1 MYLDRLREEI
11 EKYYDE
17 RNYDLVKAKKIIL
30 RNQKSIDG
38 WIENT
43 KIVEDAGRL
52 DEDYFRRTVVGVL
65 EDNNTNYHLEMQNNI
80 KDIQNE

>member
-1 MYLDRLREEI
+1 MYLDQLREEI
-11 EKYYDE
+11 EKYCDE

-30 RNQKSIDG
+30 GNQKSIDG

-52 DEDYFRRTVVGVL
+52 DEEYFRRTVVGVL
-65 EDNNTNYHLEMQNNI
+65 ENNNTNYHLEMQKII
-80 KDIQNE
+80 KDIENE